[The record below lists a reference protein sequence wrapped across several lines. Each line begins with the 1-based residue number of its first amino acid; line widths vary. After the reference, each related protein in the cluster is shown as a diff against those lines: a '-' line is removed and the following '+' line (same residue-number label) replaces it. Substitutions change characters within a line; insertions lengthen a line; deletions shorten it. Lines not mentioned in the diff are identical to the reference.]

1 MLMTAKEVIR
11 ILGLAPLP
19 VEGGYFLQTWR
30 SADTIQHEALLPRY
44 PGPRS
49 CGSAIYYLLTS
60 EPDCFSAMHSLA
72 TDEVYHFYLGDPVE
86 MLLLYPD
93 GQSREI
99 VLGSNLR
106 DGQWVQ
112 FVVHRDVWQGSRLVS
127 GGRFALLGTT
137 MAPGFDPQDFVLG
150 ARTDL
155 QQRYPERKKWIEAL
169 TRT

>member
-1 MLMTAKEVIR
+1 
-11 ILGLAPLP
+11 
-19 VEGGYFLQTWR
+19 
-30 SADTIQHEALLPRY
+30 
-44 PGPRS
+44 
-49 CGSAIYYLLTS
+49 
-60 EPDCFSAMHSLA
+60 
-72 TDEVYHFYLGDPVE
+72 
-86 MLLLYPD
+86 
-93 GQSREI
+93 
-99 VLGSNLR
+99 
-106 DGQWVQ
+106 VQ